1 MPVFRVLVADDERFI
16 AEMLGE
22 ILEEQGMIP
31 ELALSGKEAL
41 EKFHSSDFDLVLLD
55 LRMPEVSGME
65 VLEEIKKEDSEIPV
79 IVITAY
85 GSVDNAVESLK
96 KGAFDFVTKPFKVDE
111 LLNIIS
117 RALEIERLR
126 RERSYYLEEVQKR
139 FQFEGVVGNS
149 PAMKEVMEVSSLVAQ
164 TNATV
169 LISGESGTGKEL
181 LARSIHHQSPRRE
194 KPFVVVNCGAITETL
209 LESELFGHEKG
220 AFTGANARKLGRFEL
235 ADGGTVFLDEVGEM
249 SPAMQV
255 KLLRFLQERNFER
268 VGGTHLIQV
277 DVRVI
282 AATNRDLGRAVKE
295 GCFREDLYYRL
306 NVVPIKLP
314 PLRERKEDIA
324 LLCDFLIKKHTERLH
339 KKIKGISPQALR
351 ALKRYPWPGNIRE
364 LDNVIER
371 AIILTQNE
379 IIQPPDLRIFEPP
392 IGNRWKPLK
401 ELEKDYV
408 EQVLEYT
415 RGDQEKA
422 LRILGITQEEL
433 NKIREEE

>member
-1 MPVFRVLVADDERFI
+1 MLLETMAEGAVLVDNNGKIRVWNKAMTEIAGYNSQEVLGKTTAWLRAPECIGSEQINSLLTSGENSPMCITRCECRIISKSGEHIPIMVNARVLNDKHGNA
-16 AEMLGE
+16 LG
-22 ILEEQGMIP
+22 ILQTVTDIRP
-31 ELALSGKEAL
+31 L
-41 EKFHSSDFDLVLLD
+41 
-55 LRMPEVSGME
+55 
-65 VLEEIKKEDSEIPV
+65 I
-79 IVITAY
+79 
-85 GSVDNAVESLK
+85 SLK
-96 KGAFDFVTKPFKVDE
+96 K
-111 LLNIIS
+111 
-117 RALEIERLR
+117 EIEAMASKISS
-126 RERSYYLEEVQKR
+126 ESNFHGIAGRSPQMQRVFR
-139 FQFEGVVGNS
+139 
-149 PAMKEVMEVSSLVAQ
+149 
-164 TNATV
+164 
-169 LISGESGTGKEL
+169 LISLAAESEASVMILGESGTGKEL
-181 LARSIHHQSPRRE
+181 VAEAIHKLSQRKNKS
-194 KPFVVVNCGAITETL
+194 FVKVNCGAIPETL

-379 IIQPPDLRIFEPP
+379 IIQPQDLRIVEPP
-392 IGNRWKPLK
+392 IGNRWRPLK
-401 ELEKDYV
+401 EVEREYV
-408 EQVLEYT
+408 DQVLEYT

-422 LRILGITQEEL
+422 LRILGISPEEL
-433 NKIREEE
+433 TKIKGE